1 MKVKNLEEKVKCPI
15 QGCGK
20 EVSARGLNMH
30 VFHTN
35 DPEGK
40 GYYPKGE
47 TPPDFDPSG
56 NIEVVGQEEVEM
68 DYPDEIN
75 LDDKEYLDTYTG
87 KAYQGKRGLMI
98 HLGQMAGKHNIP
110 ENVQERHD
118 AEEFPLV
125 ETDEEGNIT
134 TVIREPKGTVPP
146 IEPYLPWYTDDE
158 QGYIERKKVIELI
171 EEVKDSPTGAISA
184 DALED
189 KLVKV

>member
-1 MKVKNLEEKVKCPI
+1 MKVKNLEEKVRCPI

-40 GYYPKGE
+40 GHYPKGE

-68 DYPDEIN
+68 DYPDEVD

-98 HLGQMAGKHNIP
+98 HLGQMAGKQNIP
-110 ENVQERHD
+110 ENVQDRHD
-118 AEEFPLV
+118 AEDFPLV
-125 ETDEEGNIT
+125 ETDEDGN
-134 TVIREPKGTVPP
+134 VMRVVRESRGSVPP
-146 IEPYLPWYTDDE
+146 IQPYLPWYTDE
-158 QGYIERKKVIELI
+158 ERGYIERRRVVKLI
-171 EEVKDSPTGAISA
+171 EKVRESTTQTISA
-184 DALED
+184 DALE
-189 KLVKV
+189 KELLKT